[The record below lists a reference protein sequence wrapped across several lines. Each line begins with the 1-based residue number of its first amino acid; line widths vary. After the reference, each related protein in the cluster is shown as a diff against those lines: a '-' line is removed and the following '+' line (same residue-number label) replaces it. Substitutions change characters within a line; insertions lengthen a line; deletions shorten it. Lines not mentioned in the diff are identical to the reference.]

1 MATATKPK
9 NGTIGVDTM
18 VDMAAEAKA
27 AVETIMETAAKVN
40 ENGVSFLNAQQK
52 IMKDS
57 FALWQNYNQTYFD
70 FVIEAT
76 QKSFTQALN
85 FRTELSKVVETNF
98 KQTQEIFVEEQKLV
112 TEAVEATQAQVKAA
126 TERVNEM
133 FAPVF
138 EK

>member
-1 MATATKPK
+1 MATATKSK
-9 NGTIGVDTM
+9 NGTVGADAVVDL
-18 VDMAAEAKA
+18 AAEAKA
-27 AVETIMETAAKVN
+27 AVETILETANKVN

-57 FALWQNYNQTYFD
+57 FTLWQKYNQTYFD

-76 QKSFTQALN
+76 QKNFAQALN
-85 FRTELSKVVETNF
+85 FRTELSKVTETNF
-98 KQTQEIFVEEQKLV
+98 KQAQEIFAKEQKLV
-112 TEAVEATQAQVKAA
+112 LETAEASQAQVKAA

-133 FAPVF
+133 FVPVF